1 MPNVF
6 FSEELTVEED
16 MNTYKAVL
24 LASKEARR
32 LNKTRM
38 AAGVPEGEE
47 KITTIALDRIVEKKI
62 QVTYHADGKEDS
74 SGR

>member
-6 FSEELTVEED
+6 FTEELKVEED
-16 MNTYKAVL
+16 MNTYQAVL

-32 LNKTRM
+32 LNR
-38 AAGVPEGEE
+38 ARLDAGVPEGEE

>member
-6 FSEELTVEED
+6 FTEELKVEED
-16 MNTYKAVL
+16 MNTYQAVL

-32 LNKTRM
+32 LNKVRLD
-38 AAGVPEGEE
+38 AGVPEGEE

>member
-1 MPNVF
+1 MSNVF
-6 FSEELTVEED
+6 FTEELTVEED
-16 MNTYKAVL
+16 MNSYQAVL

-32 LNKTRM
+32 LNKVRLV
-38 AAGVPEGEE
+38 AGVPEGEE

-62 QVTYHADGKEDS
+62 QVIYADGKEDS

>member
-1 MPNVF
+1 MSNVF
-6 FSEELTVEED
+6 FTEELTVEED

-32 LNKTRM
+32 LNKVRLV
-38 AAGVPEGEE
+38 AGVPEGEE

-62 QVTYHADGKEDS
+62 QVTYADGKEDS
-74 SGR
+74 AGR